1 MKGDRSFCSQLFTQ
15 KSVQIMITLA
25 KLFQKGFGNIAVRLA
40 LSIPIVLL
48 NAQSSFAIPLE
59 PILDLLG
66 RNALESLLGNG
77 FSAQPLPANQQVTNT
92 TEVAGSPGTYPAVEP
107 SPNYLP
113 PNYQQPSYPNYS
125 PPNYQQ
131 PTYPNYPPPNYQ
143 QPTYPGYLPPN
154 YQQPTYPNYPPPNY
168 QQPSYPGYPP
178 PNYQQPSYPNYSP
191 PNYQP
196 PIYFIY
202 PPARSS
208 PPVIINNF

>member
-1 MKGDRSFCSQLFTQ
+1 MKGDRSFCAKLFTQ
-15 KSVQIMITLA
+15 KSVKIMISPIN
-25 KLFQKGFGNIAVRLA
+25 LFQKGFGKIAVGLV
-40 LSIPIVLL
+40 LSIPVVVL

-66 RNALESLLGNG
+66 RNALESLFGNG

-131 PTYPNYPPPNYQ
+131 PSYPNYSPPNYQ
-143 QPTYPGYLPPN
+143 QPS
-154 YQQPTYPNYPPPNY
+154 YPNYPPPNY
-168 QQPSYPGYPP
+168 QQPSYPNYPP
-178 PNYQQPSYPNYSP
+178 PNYQQPSYPNYPP